1 MLNFS
6 DLIVEYKDV
15 LDADKC
21 QEIIKRFEESS
32 LKGEGQAGDRS
43 PSKKKVSTDLFIS
56 ELPEWGDIDSY
67 IYEKFSPFAREYLNF
82 LDGSFRG
89 EVRAANSRIMDSG
102 YQIQRTNPGEYY
114 RWHTDDQYSAVYDTI
129 TMPIPGSPDSACCG
143 YQRRLFTYIFYLNE
157 GFSGGRT
164 QFVVGPDED
173 DVVSIT
179 PETGKLICFPAN
191 FLYPHQGEE
200 VVEGSKY
207 LMTGWV
213 SDYIKSILSDTSPV
227 SYEWRKE
234 YSDQGKPLLL
244 RDSSESGILTPP
256 EDS

>member
-56 ELPEWGDIDSY
+56 ELSEWGDIDSY

-164 QFVVGPDED
+164 QFVVGPNED